1 MDLEMLASQDV
12 VVPVE
17 GNVASENP
25 FAGVPKALQAALRAK
40 GFDSLTAVQ
49 SAVIETEVEGKD
61 LQISSQTGS
70 GKTVALGFVITP
82 VLEAQRG
89 GKGPDVLIIVPTR
102 ELATQVCKELDWL
115 MADLRDVAVAS
126 VVGGTP
132 VFRDRH
138 MLKRGPRV
146 LVGTPGR
153 LLDHVKTGV
162 LDLSNVQELLLD
174 EADQMLDMGFRE
186 ELEGILD
193 TTPKERRTH
202 LVSATFPRGIQQLAA
217 RYQRDAVSIQGTR
230 LGAANLDIE
239 HEGHLVNNRDRYDAL
254 VNLLLLA
261 GDERTLVFVERR
273 ADAVEVAERLEADGF
288 SAMPLSGELAQSQ
301 RDRTMDSFR
310 SGRAM
315 VLVATDVA
323 ARGLDVP
330 DVATVIHTAPCI
342 NGQVYTH
349 RSGRTGRAGRRGR
362 SVLLAPPNRRFSVTR
377 MLDQAK
383 VNLKWSPVPSANE
396 VMKKV
401 SARAQENLKAEINN
415 ALADGPTELHLAHAE
430 ELLAVNDNKALV
442 AALLARLEP
451 KQRVRAKDLKSKNKG
466 QEHSSGGG
474 YGKNSYG
481 GSPKNDRGPRQ
492 YGGGGGGGSRG
503 GAGVRFFVNYG
514 LNQGATPGRLLAALC
529 RRGEVSGDKVGSIAI
544 HPNASTF
551 DVQSGVAEKFEMC
564 VGRRDERDPQTMIRR
579 DRGPGQ
585 PQSNGYSGGGKKS
598 YGDKSYG
605 DKGKSSYGGGGK
617 SSYGGEGKSSYG
629 DKSYGDKGKSSYGDK
644 SYGDKGKSSYG
655 GESKKGYFAEGK
667 KSSAPAAV
675 KKSAPAAK
683 KTQGMKRPKLGSSIL
698 RRK

>member
-1 MDLEMLASQDV
+1 MLASQDV

-115 MADLRDVAVAS
+115 MADLRDVGVAS

-162 LDLSNVQELLLD
+162 LDLSNVQELVLD

-193 TTPKERRTH
+193 TTPEERRTH

-230 LGAANLDIE
+230 LGAANQDIE

-451 KQRVRAKDLKSKNKG
+451 KQQVRAKDLKAKNKG

-481 GSPKNDRGPRQ
+481 GSSKNDRGPRQ
-492 YGGGGGGGSRG
+492 YGGGGGGGGGGSRG
-503 GAGVRFFVNYG
+503 GGGVRFFVNYG

-605 DKGKSSYGGGGK
+605 DKGKSSYGGESK
-617 SSYGGEGKSSYG
+617 SSYGGG
-629 DKSYGDKGKSSYGDK
+629 
-644 SYGDKGKSSYG
+644 GKSSYG
-655 GESKKGYFAEGK
+655 GESK
-667 KSSAPAAV
+667 
-675 KKSAPAAK
+675 
-683 KTQGMKRPKLGSSIL
+683 
-698 RRK
+698 